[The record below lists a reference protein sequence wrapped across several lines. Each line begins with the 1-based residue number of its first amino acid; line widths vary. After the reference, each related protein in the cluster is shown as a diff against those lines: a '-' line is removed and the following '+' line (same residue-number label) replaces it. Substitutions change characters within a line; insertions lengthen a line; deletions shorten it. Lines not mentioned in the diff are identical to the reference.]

1 MCDPRKFG
9 KDGRDGKDDDEKKDG
24 IDGSRGKD
32 GDEKK
37 DGIDGSRGKDG
48 DEKKDGFDGYN
59 AKHGYKKRDG
69 FDGSEGKDGIIS
81 GDNGNH
87 ISVYLPNDGKKNNRK
102 EIDDDENSI
111 RVFLPKKEPRDYDEK
126 HDHDD
131 DKIRV
136 VLPVEKTRTV
146 KDDGIDVI
154 APRTSRDDGIDVIAP
169 RPSRDDGIDVIA
181 PRTTRDDGVDVIAPR
196 TSRDDGIDVITPRT
210 SRDDGIDVIAPRT
223 SRDDGIDVIAPRTS
237 RDDGI
242 DVITPRTSRDDG
254 IDVIAPRTSRDD
266 GINVIAPS
274 VDRNQKRFRTIDIIV
289 PRLKRPNNED
299 DDRYVRYIDIIHPTP
314 FENDDD
320 ATHDKDMIYPT
331 TPTPTGTVD
340 SLPTPPSSPEPSD
353 DEKGKMVDP
362 LSIQRHPRPD
372 RPSHGPEIGLAVNQS
387 QLTKNPR
394 NPSWL
399 FLVVAI
405 SLLTVL
411 FVGVIGRGGD
421 EEGFAEEHEESTTG
435 SSALPTRYDLASLKY
450 MYGQTYTHK
459 TSAAIALLAF
469 TYIF

>member
-1 MCDPRKFG
+1 VPSIIINNNNNIHPPGNSTNYPYAFMCDPRKFG

-181 PRTTRDDGVDVIAPR
+181 PRTTRDDGV
-196 TSRDDGIDVITPRT
+196 
-210 SRDDGIDVIAPRT
+210 
-223 SRDDGIDVIAPRTS
+223 DVIAPRTS